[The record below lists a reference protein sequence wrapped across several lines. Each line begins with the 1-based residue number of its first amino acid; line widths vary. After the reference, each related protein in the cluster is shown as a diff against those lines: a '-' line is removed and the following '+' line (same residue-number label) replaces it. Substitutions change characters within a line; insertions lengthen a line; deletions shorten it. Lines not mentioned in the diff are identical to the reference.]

1 MIKVLK
7 LQKAVYLIVLGIIG
21 LIVFKVMEANKVDSG
36 MYVLRLS
43 GLLFLVGSIWFLY
56 PIMFAKKVND
66 SEVQLDPEKHEET
79 VKPLPTNQP

>member
-79 VKPLPTNQP
+79 VKPIPTNQP

>member
-21 LIVFKVMEANKVDSG
+21 LIVFKVMEANKVDSV

-79 VKPLPTNQP
+79 VKSIPTNQP